1 MLFAEA
7 MARLAK
13 KDVVSPSLLARI
25 DPTKKT
31 SSDFSLGM
39 SEWTESEDSGKEN
52 QPHSNDDFK
61 QTAKKKTRFQK
72 QQTKKKQ
79 DKLRFAESVSSSEL
93 HVATMTKAVVPK
105 NTQKNTG
112 WALRNF
118 SEWRKEREK
127 RCIGE
132 KCRPGLFDSPPWDVA
147 ELNQWLCLYVLET
160 RRTDGK
166 KVSYNLNI

>member
-1 MLFAEA
+1 

-13 KDVVSPSLLARI
+13 KDVVSPSLLESI

-31 SSDFSLGM
+31 SSDFSLGT

-52 QPHSNDDFK
+52 QPHSDDDFK
-61 QTAKKKTRFQK
+61 QPAKKKTRIQK
-72 QQTKKKQ
+72 QQTKKQ
-79 DKLRFAESVSSSEL
+79 DKSRFAESVSSSKL
-93 HVATMTKAVVPK
+93 ATMTKAVVPK

-132 KCRPGLFDSPPWDVA
+132 KCRPGLFDSPPWDVP
-147 ELNQWLCLYVLET
+147 N
-160 RRTDGK
+160 
-166 KVSYNLNI
+166 